1 MYSIYADGVCIYSDL
16 SVSDELS
23 LISPKLTLEDSSAGS
38 LEMTLPATNVGYSII
53 ERLNTEIVVK
63 QDGEEIWSGRV
74 LSEKEDFWKSRVL
87 YCEGE
92 LAYLNDTT
100 QPQAKY
106 HDITV
111 QGFLEALLT
120 VHNAKSLEN
129 RQFRLGIVT
138 VTDNN
143 DSLYRY
149 TNYESTI
156 ECINDKLIDR
166 LGGHIRVRKENG
178 VRYLDYLKD
187 YPNTNSQIIY
197 FGENLLDFTKN
208 YDMSNLATVLLPL
221 GARLEE
227 SSIEALEQYTDVSSV
242 NGGSPYVISDDA
254 YNKYGWIEKVAHW
267 DDVAEPENLLRK
279 AKEYLSEVQFEDLE
293 LEVTALDMHN
303 LDINAEKIKLLD
315 QIRVIS
321 SPHGLDKFFPVR
333 KMTIPL
339 DSPEETLFTLGTNV
353 QPSLTSININANS
366 EILAKMESMPKKSAI
381 LDAARENASQ
391 LIKNAT
397 NGFVSI
403 LTHADKTQ
411 EIVISNTSD
420 YKTAPKVWRW
430 NVNGL
435 GYSSTGYNGSYDL
448 AMTMDGAIVASRI
461 TTGTMLADRIKGGSL
476 VLGGYNNENGTFF
489 LKNQDGNILCQMDQ
503 NGFFT
508 TSSEGYW
515 LRVSNG
521 NIAGGRG
528 DDRCATV
535 NASAQIENVSTGVVR
550 NGLSVVSKA
559 IVIATEE
566 LATIDRT
573 DSEDYAIVGGTG
585 EVDLATPDGGWIRLS
600 FINGICTTAL

>member
-1 MYSIYADGVCIYSDL
+1 MYSIYADGVCVYSDL

-23 LISPKLTLEDSSAGS
+23 VISPKLTLEDSAAGS
-38 LEMTLPATNVGYSII
+38 LEMTLPAANVGYSVID
-53 ERLNTEIVVK
+53 RLNSEIVVK

-74 LSEKEDFWKSRVL
+74 LSEKEDFWKNRVL

-100 QPQAKY
+100 QPQAEY

-111 QGFLEALLT
+111 RGFLESLLT
-120 VHNAKSLEN
+120 IHNAKSLEN
-129 RQFRLGIVT
+129 KRFQVGIVT
-138 VTDNN
+138 VADSN

-156 ECINDKLIDR
+156 ECINDKLVNR
-166 LGGHIRVRKENG
+166 LGGHIRIRKENG
-178 VRYLDYLKD
+178 VRYLDYLED

-227 SSIEALEQYTDVSSV
+227 SRIDALEQYTDVSSV
-242 NGGSPYVISDDA
+242 NDGSPYVISADA

-267 DDVAEPENLLRK
+267 DDVAEPSNLLEK
-279 AKEYLSEVQFEDLE
+279 ARVYLSEVQFEDLE

-303 LDINAEKIKLLD
+303 LNVNTEKIKLLD
-315 QIRVIS
+315 MIRVVS
-321 SPHGLDKFFPVR
+321 NPHGLDKYFPVR
-333 KMTIPL
+333 KMTIPF
-339 DSPEETLFTLGTNV
+339 DSPEDTLFTLGTKI
-353 QPSLTSININANS
+353 QTSLTSINASANA
-366 EILAKMESMPKKSAI
+366 EILSRIDNMPKKSAI
-381 LDAARENASQ
+381 LDEAKENASQ
-391 LIKNAT
+391 LIRNAT
-397 NGFVSI
+397 NGYVSI
-403 LTHADKTQ
+403 LTLASKTQ
-411 EIVISNTSD
+411 EIVISDTPD
-420 YKTAPKVWRW
+420 YKTAQKIWRW

-435 GYSSTGYNGSYDL
+435 GYSSTGYGGTYGL

-515 LRVSNG
+515 LRLSNG
-521 NIAGGRG
+521 NITGGRG
-528 DDRCATV
+528 DDQCATV

-559 IVIATEE
+559 IIIATEE
-566 LATIDRT
+566 LATIDRI
-573 DSEDYAIVGGTG
+573 DSGDYAIVGGTG